1 MTAPS
6 LSRIPEALVGGGV
19 GQVGILVPDLES
31 GMRVYSTIGTIES
44 WSIYTYGPPTVPH
57 LEYRSEQGRFSV
69 RIALGGTGPQVELMQ
84 PLEGPSLYDEWI
96 QERGYGLHHL
106 GFFVPLLEDV
116 VMAMAASGFPVL
128 QRGSG
133 YGLDG
138 DGGFA
143 YFDTVDVASVILEAI
158 EVPSRRRTPEATW
171 SARAISTSRPES
183 A

>member
-1 MTAPS
+1 MSRS
-6 LSRIPEALVGGGV
+6 LRSIPEALIGRGI
-19 GQVGILVPDLES
+19 GQVGILVPDLAE
-31 GMRVYSTIGTIES
+31 GLRVYGATGTIES

-57 LEYRSEQGRFSV
+57 LEYRSEPGRFSV
-69 RIALGGTGPQVELMQ
+69 RIALGGTAPQVELMQ

-106 GFFVPLLEDV
+106 GFFVPSLEDAV
-116 VMAMAASGFPVL
+116 IAMAASGFPVL

-143 YFDTVDVASVILEAI
+143 YFDTLDVASVILEAI
-158 EVPSRRRTPEATW
+158 EVPSRRRMPEATW
-171 SARAISTSRPES
+171 PARAASTSRPES